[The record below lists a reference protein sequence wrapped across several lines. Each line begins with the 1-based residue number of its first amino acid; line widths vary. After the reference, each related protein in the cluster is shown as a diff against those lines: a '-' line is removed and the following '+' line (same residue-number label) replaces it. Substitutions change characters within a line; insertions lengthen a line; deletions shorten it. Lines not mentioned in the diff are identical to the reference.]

1 MCIRDRYCIALHCI
15 VLHCIALYCI
25 ALYCIVLC
33 CTALHCIALYCV
45 ALHCIAMHCIAL
57 YCIVLYCIA
66 LYCIAFHYISRK
78 LQRQTACGKALESQ
92 FQRDSAPLSS
102 SALFL
107 STTTTRHFSDVTRG
121 LDDPASISPRH
132 IPLHSFS
139 ACHVVGFGAC
149 VLSLWNGFLRW

>member
-1 MCIRDRYCIALHCI
+1 MYVDVSTRFSCIKPNEIGSFLADMKTLYCTRSLFLFLCCIALHCI
-15 VLHCIALYCI
+15 VLHCTSLYCN
-25 ALYCIVLC
+25 
-33 CTALHCIALYCV
+33 
-45 ALHCIAMHCIAL
+45 
-57 YCIVLYCIA
+57 A

-102 SALFL
+102 SAVFL
-107 STTTTRHFSDVTRG
+107 STTTTTTRHFSDVTRG

-149 VLSLWNGFLRW
+149 VLSLWNGPLRW